1 MENSLSASDISLIY
15 PEAVLADESG
25 LVSPHALS
33 RQSVSALEL
42 DFLIDLKTCDIG
54 DFFTDDA
61 ETLKYRQ
68 ETFRDLSE
76 NPGICPVLRRMVPFL
91 TDITELRRLGS
102 DLSSENEG
110 YLYSITEVE
119 LYISLLSL
127 LHDELLPF
135 EQSVKSPAMAE
146 FCKRIHILT
155 ESDYYR
161 SLNEKLSELSSRVRE
176 IKSVTIGVNLDSRLR
191 PESAG
196 VLSVNNEPFKS
207 GAALDRI
214 LRLDFRSDDRTAIAK
229 LRPFMKDQTE
239 NEKLA
244 LTYAFN
250 NALGDVF
257 KSNINSWKKVIR
269 SYVLENTDFLIRM
282 IPEIEFVTKAAELIG
297 KLKDR
302 GCPLCFPEILPNEE
316 KRFSAEGLV
325 NPVVALKVEDELV
338 PNDFT
343 FDSDGMLF
351 VITGPNRGGK
361 SVITAA
367 VGLAFAMAQLGLPI
381 TAKSAALS
389 QCDGIFTHF
398 PQESEDTIEKGRLGE
413 ECSRLNAIFD
423 RITGQSLV
431 LLDESLSSTG
441 SFEGAYIAS
450 EVLAALSLIGC
461 RGIFSTHLHDLAAS
475 VEKINADCLPQGGV
489 RIDNLVAEITDGRRS
504 FRILRKMPDG
514 KSYARD
520 IAEKYG
526 LSLDRL
532 LSKIKK

>member
-297 KLKDR
+297 
-302 GCPLCFPEILPNEE
+302 
-316 KRFSAEGLV
+316 
-325 NPVVALKVEDELV
+325 
-338 PNDFT
+338 
-343 FDSDGMLF
+343 
-351 VITGPNRGGK
+351 
-361 SVITAA
+361 
-367 VGLAFAMAQLGLPI
+367 
-381 TAKSAALS
+381 
-389 QCDGIFTHF
+389 
-398 PQESEDTIEKGRLGE
+398 
-413 ECSRLNAIFD
+413 
-423 RITGQSLV
+423 
-431 LLDESLSSTG
+431 
-441 SFEGAYIAS
+441 
-450 EVLAALSLIGC
+450 
-461 RGIFSTHLHDLAAS
+461 
-475 VEKINADCLPQGGV
+475 
-489 RIDNLVAEITDGRRS
+489 
-504 FRILRKMPDG
+504 
-514 KSYARD
+514 
-520 IAEKYG
+520 
-526 LSLDRL
+526 
-532 LSKIKK
+532 

>member
-102 DLSSENEG
+102 DLSSESEG

-302 GCPLCFPEILPNEE
+302 SCPLCFPEILPNEE

-325 NPVVALKVEDELV
+325 NPVVALKVDDELV

-381 TAKSAALS
+381 TAKSAAIS
-389 QCDGIFTHF
+389 PCDGIFTHF